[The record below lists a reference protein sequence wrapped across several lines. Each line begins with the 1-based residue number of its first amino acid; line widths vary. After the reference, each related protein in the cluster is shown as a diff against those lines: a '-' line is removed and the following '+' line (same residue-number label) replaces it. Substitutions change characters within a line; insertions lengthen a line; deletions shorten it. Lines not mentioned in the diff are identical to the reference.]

1 MKKLSKN
8 IAVVLVLGL
17 VLTVFLGG
25 CSTDGEKG
33 KGAGSKRISLKLNA
47 SDVGSTGHS
56 TSTLIASVLNKNLP
70 EEYNYTVTVHPYPGP
85 DPAMKAAMVGDGDIS
100 LTADVG
106 MRQFYDR
113 VGTYKEFKPTDEE
126 LVHTFYYYPMES
138 FMTVY
143 TPLADNYK
151 SWKDFNGKPV
161 FYTPA
166 GYMNWLNWERTFNA
180 LEYEMNHIEVD
191 SSVVADAMESGTV
204 VGSATYTTAG
214 IAFAPWWKE
223 TEMRADVTV
232 VNPDE
237 KEIQKLNNAGLSTLS
252 IDPGKVF
259 SQDVGV
265 DEIIAVPILF
275 GLNAKA
281 DISADFIYTMLK
293 VLEENAQSL
302 ASSDPSLK
310 PLSEDFVGMQTAG
323 IKANPDIPVHP
334 GLAQY
339 LEEKGVWDDGWTVV
353 EQ

>member
-1 MKKLSKN
+1 MKKLSKG

-17 VLTVFLGG
+17 ILTVFLVG
-25 CSTDGEKG
+25 CSTDGEKS
-33 KGAGSKRISLKLNA
+33 KGGGSKRISLKLNA

-70 EEYNYTVTVHPYPGP
+70 KEYNYTVTVHPYPGP

-113 VGTYKEFKPTDEE
+113 VGTYEKFEPTSEE

-143 TPLADNYK
+143 TPLAKDYNC
-151 SWKDFNGKPV
+151 WDDFNGKPV

-180 LEYEMNHIEVD
+180 LGYEMNHIEVD

-214 IAFAPWWKE
+214 RAFAPWWKE
-223 TEMRADVTV
+223 AEMRVDVTV
-232 VNPDE
+232 VNPSE
-237 KEIQKLNNAGLSTLS
+237 EEIQRLEDAGLSTLR
-252 IDPGKVF
+252 IDPKKVF

-275 GLNAKA
+275 GLNAKT
-281 DISADFIYTMLK
+281 DISEDFIYTMIK

-302 ASSDPSLK
+302 ADSDPSLN
-310 PLSEDFVGMQTAG
+310 PLAEDFVGMQVAG

-339 LEEKGVWDDGWTVV
+339 LKEMNVWDEEWTIV
-353 EQ
+353 E